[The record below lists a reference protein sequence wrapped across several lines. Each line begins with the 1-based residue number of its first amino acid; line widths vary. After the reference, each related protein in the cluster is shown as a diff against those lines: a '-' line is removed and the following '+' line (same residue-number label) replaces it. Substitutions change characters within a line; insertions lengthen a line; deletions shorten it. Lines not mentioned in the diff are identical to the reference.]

1 MDRCISKGRRNKE
14 EEIGKIDQFVKCVL
28 YKYRDQSFKQFL
40 FFMVIQYQELDID
53 IFLEYVG
60 QEVQL
65 IGEIKVY
72 LESFYQKK
80 KSMKSN

>member
-80 KSMKSN
+80 KKYEK